1 MSKSPR
7 NWWTLNAKVL
17 SFRYFLQNWII
28 FNTFGATL
36 SWNVTVE
43 MKHTVGGELSPFVK
57 AHWITDQPMNPWK
70 ELFFWLFGCCCCY
83 SRHSLAGIG
92 MGLNE
97 RLDNMPNTIKEEFK
111 SKAEK
116 LEEDINAKLGRQCL
130 LGINLTKHI

>member
-43 MKHTVGGELSPFVK
+43 MKHTVGQSWGK
-57 AHWITDQPMNPWK
+57 KITAHINGNK
-70 ELFFWLFGCCCCY
+70 EKKEGKKE
-83 SRHSLAGIG
+83 GK
-92 MGLNE
+92 
-97 RLDNMPNTIKEEFK
+97 DNKEK
-111 SKAEK
+111 K
-116 LEEDINAKLGRQCL
+116 
-130 LGINLTKHI
+130 TKENKGKKRI